1 MNMTILAWLFGVL
14 GLIMGS
20 FAGAQVWRLRARQ
33 LYEDKEAHES
43 YSKDEFKLLKP
54 LLGKKGKH
62 DRSCCLQC
70 HHTLAWYDLIPIVS
84 WLSTGGKCRYCRKPI
99 GWFEPV
105 IELIMAA
112 LFVASYVW
120 WPFSLTGVGW
130 VLAAG
135 WTLFALW
142 LVSLVLLV
150 MLATY
155 DLKWQLLPNRLT
167 WAYAALALIVVVLR
181 FVLVH
186 DIDIWSLAG
195 AVAIMSGLY
204 FVLCVLSHGTWI
216 GEGDVKLGLGL
227 GLMLASWEKAFLA
240 LFLANFIGCII
251 VLPGLISKKLKPG
264 SEIPF
269 GPLFILGM
277 LISYFAAHRIITWLF
292 AVTTF

>member
-43 YSKDEFKLLKP
+43 YSKDEFKQLKP
-54 LLGKKGKH
+54 LLGKKGKR
-62 DRSCCLQC
+62 DRSCCLRC
-70 HHTLAWYDLIPIVS
+70 HHMLAWYDLIPIVS
-84 WLSTGGKCRYCRKPI
+84 WLSTGGKCRYCRKSI

-130 VLAAG
+130 ELTAG
-135 WTLFALW
+135 WILFALW
-142 LVSLVLLV
+142 LVSIVLLV
-150 MLATY
+150 MLAAY

-167 WAYAALALIVVVLR
+167 WTYAALALIFVVLR

-186 DIDIWSLAG
+186 DVDIWSLAG
-195 AVAIMSGLY
+195 AVVIMSGLY
-204 FVLCVLSHGTWI
+204 FVLCVLSHGAWI

-277 LISYFAAHRIITWLF
+277 LISYFAAHHIITWLF

>member
-1 MNMTILAWLFGVL
+1 MDTIITVILFGVF

-43 YSKDEFKLLKP
+43 YNKVEFKRLKP
-54 LLGKKGKH
+54 LLGKKGKR

-70 HHTLAWYDLIPIVS
+70 HHALAWYDLIPIVS
-84 WLSTGGKCRYCRKPI
+84 WLSTSRKCRYCRKPI

-105 IELIMAA
+105 VELMTAA
-112 LFVASYVW
+112 LFVVSYVW
-120 WPFSLTGVGW
+120 WPFPLTGAGWILTVGW
-130 VLAAG
+130 IS
-135 WTLFALW
+135 FALW

-150 MLATY
+150 MLAAY

-167 WAYAALALIVVVLR
+167 WAYAALALIFVVLR
-181 FVLVH
+181 FVFVY

-204 FVLCVLSHGTWI
+204 FVLSVLSHGTWI

-251 VLPGLISKKLKPG
+251 VLPGLIGKKLKPG

-277 LISYFAAHRIITWLF
+277 LISYFAANPIVTWLF

>member
-43 YSKDEFKLLKP
+43 YDKEELKRLKP
-54 LLGKKGKH
+54 LLGKKGKR
-62 DRSCCLQC
+62 DRSCCLRC
-70 HHTLAWYDLIPIVS
+70 HHMLAWYDLIPIVS

-105 IELIMAA
+105 IELMMAA

-130 VLAAG
+130 ELTAG
-135 WTLFALW
+135 WILFALW
-142 LVSLVLLV
+142 LVSIVLLV
-150 MLATY
+150 MLAAY

-167 WAYAALALIVVVLR
+167 WTYAALALIFVVLR

-186 DIDIWSLAG
+186 DVDIWSLAG
-195 AVAIMSGLY
+195 AVVIMSGLY
-204 FVLCVLSHGTWI
+204 FVLCVLSHGAWI

-251 VLPGLISKKLKPG
+251 VLPGLIGKKLKPG

-277 LISYFAAHRIITWLF
+277 LISYFAARHIITWLF
-292 AVTTF
+292 AMTTF

>member
-1 MNMTILAWLFGVL
+1 MTILAWLFGVL

-43 YSKDEFKLLKP
+43 YDKEELKRLKP
-54 LLGKKGKH
+54 LLGKKGKR
-62 DRSCCLQC
+62 DRSCCLRC
-70 HHTLAWYDLIPIVS
+70 HHMLAWYDLIPIVS

-216 GEGDVKLGLGL
+216 GVGDVKFGLGL
-227 GLMLASWEKAFLA
+227 GLMLASWVKAFLA
-240 LFLANFIGCII
+240 LFLANFIGWII
-251 VLPGLISKKLKPG
+251 VLPGLISKKLKSG
-264 SEIPF
+264 
-269 GPLFILGM
+269 
-277 LISYFAAHRIITWLF
+277 R
-292 AVTTF
+292 

>member
-1 MNMTILAWLFGVL
+1 M
-14 GLIMGS
+14 
-20 FAGAQVWRLRARQ
+20 
-33 LYEDKEAHES
+33 
-43 YSKDEFKLLKP
+43 
-54 LLGKKGKH
+54 
-62 DRSCCLQC
+62 
-70 HHTLAWYDLIPIVS
+70 LAWYDLIPIVS

-181 FVLVH
+181 FALVH

-277 LISYFAAHRIITWLF
+277 LISYFAAHHIITWLF

>member
-43 YSKDEFKLLKP
+43 YSKDEFKQLKP
-54 LLGKKGKH
+54 LLGKKGKR
-62 DRSCCLQC
+62 DRSCCLRC
-70 HHTLAWYDLIPIVS
+70 HHMLAWYDLIPIVS
-84 WLSTGGKCRYCRKPI
+84 WLSTGGKCRYCRKSI

-130 VLAAG
+130 ELTAG
-135 WTLFALW
+135 WILFALW
-142 LVSLVLLV
+142 LVSIVLLV
-150 MLATY
+150 MLAAY

-167 WAYAALALIVVVLR
+167 WTYAALALIFVVLR

-186 DIDIWSLAG
+186 DVDIWSLAG
-195 AVAIMSGLY
+195 AVVIMSGLY
-204 FVLCVLSHGTWI
+204 FVLCVLSHGAWI

-240 LFLANFIGCII
+240 LFLANFIGCIV
-251 VLPGLISKKLKPG
+251 VLPGLIGKKLKPG

-277 LISYFAAHRIITWLF
+277 LISYFAARHIITWLF
-292 AVTTF
+292 AMTTF